1 MEVAIL
7 LKIHLL
13 EYLSNEN
20 KGMNQR
26 VSNMIRGI
34 IEAKTLVK
42 YTLGECR
49 CKFDSRKCN
58 FRQKSNI
65 KMCQCKCK
73 EKNVASCM

>member
-26 VSNMIRGI
+26 VSNMIRRI
-34 IEAKTLVK
+34 NEAKTLVK
-42 YTLGECR
+42 CTLGECR
-49 CKFDSRKCN
+49 CKSDSRKCN

-65 KMCQCKCK
+65 TKCQCKCK
-73 EKNVASCM
+73 EKNVASCI